1 MKKRLERQRRCL
13 SCGEIG
19 SGSAMLRFVVIKG
32 KLVFDPHARVQQR
45 GIWLSPRVE
54 CIMRACTKNMFK
66 RAFRG
71 RVNQKVIEAQ
81 PLIDEIKQAL
91 HMAFMRKLVM
101 ALRHG
106 LVRLLEESQSV
117 RSQEVV
123 FSPDFALDTAAL
135 DTASLALLF
144 KGKPWIASSGGASS
158 LESKVSFAIQP
169 TRLGRSILHDGM
181 RLNSL

>member
-13 SCGEIG
+13 SCGQVG
-19 SGSAMLRFVVIKG
+19 SGAQMLRFVVIRG
-32 KLVFDPHARVQQR
+32 QVVFDPHARVQQR

-91 HMAFMRKLVM
+91 HMAFMQKLVM
-101 ALRHG
+101 AFRHG
-106 LVRLLEESQSV
+106 LVRLLEESQGI

-123 FSPDFALDTAAL
+123 FSPDFALDTA
-135 DTASLALLF
+135 SLALLF
-144 KGKPWIASSGGASS
+144 KGKPGIASSGGASS

>member
-1 MKKRLERQRRCL
+1 
-13 SCGEIG
+13 
-19 SGSAMLRFVVIKG
+19 
-32 KLVFDPHARVQQR
+32 
-45 GIWLSPRVE
+45 
-54 CIMRACTKNMFK
+54 MRACTKNMFK

-123 FSPDFALDTAAL
+123 FSPDFALDTDIL
-135 DTASLALLF
+135 SLLF
-144 KGKPWIASSGGASS
+144 KGKPEGASS
-158 LESKVSFAIQP
+158 CESKISFAIQP